1 VPASLKILKVLV
13 EELLNAAGSLQQ
25 LKEAALEAAE
35 SEGSED
41 EDWEDD
47 PNTLDLGLGSTRA
60 ELMAFAEETPGSD
73 RRPDGETQ
81 TYLIQFFHTVSQ
93 KPEFNEQFNAL
104 TPEEQE
110 KLRSLA

>member
-13 EELLNAAGSLQQ
+13 EELLHAAGSRQRLEE
-25 LKEAALEAAE
+25 LALEQAE

-60 ELMAFAEETPGSD
+60 GTL
-73 RRPDGETQ
+73 
-81 TYLIQFFHTVSQ
+81 
-93 KPEFNEQFNAL
+93 
-104 TPEEQE
+104 
-110 KLRSLA
+110 LATCL